1 MQNRRNQKVN
11 FRMCPTAVEICNSLT
26 KMPVVDLE
34 IILGKLTR
42 GRHPYLQSKKAKRT
56 DYVRAIVKEI
66 VTLITDIGN
75 SAGEATGGS
84 DPRCPVERCF
94 SNCTNPSRPPGRD
107 IPIPERVEDARS
119 RPSESQ
125 PPAKWEG
132 RSKQKEQQLSQDP
145 ITKKGVLDAITA
157 EVAKFDRK
165 SLKSAK
171 DRKMPTTPLIPK
183 SGNRTTDKKQSQKPA
198 SQPQPVPAAAGAPVP
213 PPMPPGLLVSRTGF
227 YTFYGTSGRKKT
239 KQTWPTM
246 RKPAKKR
253 CRRTSRK

>member
-26 KMPVVDLE
+26 KMPMVDLE

-42 GRHPYLQSKKAKRT
+42 GRHPYLQSKKARRP

-66 VTLITDIGN
+66 IALITDIGN
-75 SAGEATGGS
+75 SAGATAGES

-132 RSKQKEQQLSQDP
+132 RSKQKEQSSQGDSDL
-145 ITKKGVLDAITA
+145 KKHDEVIA
-157 EVAKFDRK
+157 ELRNFKRT
-165 SLKSAK
+165 SLKPA
-171 DRKMPTTPLIPK
+171 
-183 SGNRTTDKKQSQKPA
+183 GNRVRASEPLKPRNRTQPADKKTTSQTNA
-198 SQPQPVPAAAGAPVP
+198 PAAAAIPPP
-213 PPMPPGLLVSRTGF
+213 PPMPPMPRVPGGGF
-227 YTFYGTSGRKKT
+227 YTFYGTSGRKKV
-239 KQTWPTM
+239 KQTRPTM

-253 CRRTSRK
+253 CRRTSHK